1 MGFISL
7 LLIILGLLM
16 VIRPSIVWTIIESW
30 KSHDATEPSGL
41 YVVSARIGGVL
52 FILAGIGGVLG
63 YWIL

>member
-7 LLIILGLLM
+7 LLIIVGLLM
-16 VIRPSIVWTIIESW
+16 AIRPSMIWAVTERW

-41 YVVSARIGGVL
+41 YVVSTRIGGVL

>member
-1 MGFISL
+1 MGFVSL
-7 LLIILGLLM
+7 LLIILGLFM
-16 VIRPSIVWTIIESW
+16 AIRPSVVWSVIERW

-41 YVVSARIGGVL
+41 YVMSARIGGVL

>member
-1 MGFISL
+1 
-7 LLIILGLLM
+7 M
-16 VIRPSIVWTIIESW
+16 VIRPSIVWAIIESW